1 MYFQCCLRQ
10 IAYSLT
16 LQVLELKNRYSLL
29 CEVWVKIHALYVILR
44 LVLLSSSLIGG
55 STLGKDLS
63 FLKKYFHLESVYV
76 LLGYFLFYK
85 VTLFI
90 TNLLSCHLSKKKFY
104 S

>member
-44 LVLLSSSLIGG
+44 LISNTEQILN
-55 STLGKDLS
+55 TWR
-63 FLKKYFHLESVYV
+63 FCFCCYYV
-76 LLGYFLFYK
+76 
-85 VTLFI
+85 
-90 TNLLSCHLSKKKFY
+90 
-104 S
+104 